1 MAAKM
6 AVGMTVPDARMGTVN
21 LMQMRRNKWKRTDKT
36 SDRKQPR
43 LRDVDVDVDVEPA
56 DDIAALLI
64 VVVTGSSQS
73 SETASPQSSEC
84 DTQQVAESDQPPA
97 TDANAIDPSICHTC
111 D

>member
-1 MAAKM
+1 MT
-6 AVGMTVPDARMGTVN
+6 VGMTVPDARMGTVN

-43 LRDVDVDVDVEPA
+43 LRDVDVDVEPA

-84 DTQQVAESDQPPA
+84 DTQQVAESNQPPA
-97 TDANAIDPSICHTC
+97 TDANTIDPSICHTC